1 MYRDRTFT
9 IEADLYSG
17 LDIGSRQQANC
28 VTGCNIVFYAS
39 SKDVMPRREEEQLA
53 GQQASRISYTLESS
67 LDSVDKVEQTAEQ
80 MAKKAGI
87 DEDEL
92 FKITMAVREAAV
104 NAVLHGNSYD
114 PEKRITASFE
124 NTGDSLVIRIADQG
138 KGLDPATLPDPLA
151 PENLLRG
158 SGRGIFLIRSFMD
171 EVHFKQLHPGTELT
185 LIKHLGSAQQQTSK
199 EELQ

>member
-1 MYRDRTFT
+1 MVQSNQAATCNRRCLTLPASASKLPRTGWFGF
-9 IEADLYSG
+9 SP
-17 LDIGSRQQANC
+17 N
-28 VTGCNIVFYAS
+28 
-39 SKDVMPRREEEQLA
+39 KDVMPHREEEHLT
-53 GQQASRISYTLESS
+53 GQQASRITYTLESS
-67 LDSVDKVEQTAEQ
+67 LDSVNKVEQTAEQ

-87 DEDEL
+87 DEDEI

-114 PEKRITASFE
+114 PDKRITASFE

-138 KGLDPATLPDPLA
+138 KGLDPETLPDPLA

-185 LIKHLGSAQQQTSK
+185 LIKHLGTAQTGS
-199 EELQ
+199 

>member
-1 MYRDRTFT
+1 MESPEGRHLK
-9 IEADLYSG
+9 ES
-17 LDIGSRQQANC
+17 QA
-28 VTGCNIVFYAS
+28 G
-39 SKDVMPRREEEQLA
+39 
-53 GQQASRISYTLESS
+53 RITYTLESS
-67 LDSVDKVEQTAEQ
+67 LDSVNRVEQMAEE

-114 PEKRITASFE
+114 PQKHITASFE
-124 NTGDSLVIRIADQG
+124 NTGADLVIRITDQG
-138 KGLDPATLPDPLA
+138 VGLDPATLPDPLA

-171 EVHFKQLHPGTELT
+171 EVHFKVLNPGTELT
-185 LIKHLGSAQQQTSK
+185 LVKHLGAAH
-199 EELQ
+199 

>member
-1 MYRDRTFT
+1 
-9 IEADLYSG
+9 
-17 LDIGSRQQANC
+17 
-28 VTGCNIVFYAS
+28 
-39 SKDVMPRREEEQLA
+39 MPQREEEHLA
-53 GQQASRISYTLESS
+53 GQQSSRITYTLESS
-67 LDSVDKVEQTAEQ
+67 LDSVNKVEETAEQ
-80 MAKKAGI
+80 MAKKAGV

-124 NTGDSLVIRIADQG
+124 NTGDSLIIRIADQG
-138 KGLDPATLPDPLA
+138 KGIDPADLPDPLA

-171 EVHFKQLHPGTELT
+171 EVHFKQLNPGTELT
-185 LIKHLGSAQQQTSK
+185 LIKNLGTTQTGS
-199 EELQ
+199 

>member
-1 MYRDRTFT
+1 MSMQHGEEHQLT
-9 IEADLYSG
+9 
-17 LDIGSRQQANC
+17 GS
-28 VTGCNIVFYAS
+28 
-39 SKDVMPRREEEQLA
+39 
-53 GQQASRISYTLESS
+53 QASRITYTLESS
-67 LDSVDKVEQTAEQ
+67 LDSVNRVEQTAEQ

-87 DEDEL
+87 DEDEV

-124 NTGDSLVIRIADQG
+124 NTGEALVIRIADQG
-138 KGLDPATLPDPLA
+138 KGLDPDTLPDPLA

-185 LIKHLGSAQQQTSK
+185 LIKHLGTAQTGS
-199 EELQ
+199 